1 MYTLKPMTDR
11 VKTTRE
17 KYRNTVPRVDISRY
31 RLITEFYQ
39 SHPGMTG
46 QILRASAMKYIYENM
61 PLRVEDEDL
70 IVGALGTTFRACSYY
85 PEYGAGTLAREVKS
99 GNISSRKYDPY
110 TIDPEDGQYVMDTAA
125 YWDQNSLGSKTN
137 AYKMTGYLE
146 HDGSSTT
153 TQSAGHADGG
163 PVGHLCTGYNRAIRK
178 GFGAIKA
185 EADAKMRQIEDEG
198 AYGNSIEKYYFYQ
211 GISLVCEGM
220 ITFTKR
226 YAKKVEEMAAAETR
240 PARKA
245 ELEKMAENLNWVTE
259 NPARNFWEALQ
270 ALFLYQICLALEGN
284 MHGMSWG
291 RLDQYLGDY
300 YDRDIASGAIT
311 PEFGQELLDMFYL
324 KVAEMNKFWG
334 DSGEYG
340 VPGYTSGQLITIGGV
355 DPKTGEDATNAV
367 TYMCLQA
374 SGRLVLHDPPTAL
387 RIHKGMPEDLWEA
400 AIETNKI
407 CGGVPSMEND
417 EVIIPALMDRG
428 LPLESARNYC
438 AVGCVEPGGC
448 GDEWCACG
456 GTGGGD
462 FFNMVNALM
471 VGINNGANPMPRR
484 DWMTGKTLPPKQVG
498 PATGYLK
505 DYTSFDQVLDAY
517 KQQVELFVKMHISLT
532 NSFEYVAR
540 QHMPLPVVSST
551 MDGCMEKG
559 ADVMWGGARY
569 NSTGIAG
576 VGIGNLADSL
586 QMIKHLC
593 FDEKTKRC
601 TPAELYDALM
611 HNWEGHEDLYN
622 YVNNEAPHYGNGDP
636 EADAWVRW
644 ASDVFA
650 EAVKKGVG
658 LRGGGW
664 SAGLWPV
671 TTNVAFGLSTP
682 ATPDGRKMGEP
693 LADGVSPR
701 QQMDKN
707 GPTGVLLSVGDI
719 DYRQFANGTLLN
731 MKFSPSCMNGADS
744 IEKMTQLL
752 KTYFFDMLG
761 MEVQINIVSAETM
774 RAAQKNPEEYKD
786 LVVRIAGFSV
796 YFVEM
801 HRTGQNDLIS
811 RTELSL

>member
-1 MYTLKPMTDR
+1 
-11 VKTTRE
+11 
-17 KYRNTVPRVDISRY
+17 
-31 RLITEFYQ
+31 
-39 SHPGMTG
+39 
-46 QILRASAMKYIYENM
+46 
-61 PLRVEDEDL
+61 
-70 IVGALGTTFRACSYY
+70 
-85 PEYGAGTLAREVKS
+85 
-99 GNISSRKYDPY
+99 
-110 TIDPEDGQYVMDTAA
+110 
-125 YWDQNSLGSKTN
+125 
-137 AYKMTGYLE
+137 
-146 HDGSSTT
+146 
-153 TQSAGHADGG
+153 
-163 PVGHLCTGYNRAIRK
+163 
-178 GFGAIKA
+178 
-185 EADAKMRQIEDEG
+185 
-198 AYGNSIEKYYFYQ
+198 
-211 GISLVCEGM
+211 
-220 ITFTKR
+220 
-226 YAKKVEEMAAAETR
+226 
-240 PARKA
+240 
-245 ELEKMAENLNWVTE
+245 
-259 NPARNFWEALQ
+259 
-270 ALFLYQICLALEGN
+270 
-284 MHGMSWG
+284 
-291 RLDQYLGDY
+291 
-300 YDRDIASGAIT
+300 
-311 PEFGQELLDMFYL
+311 
-324 KVAEMNKFWG
+324 
-334 DSGEYG
+334 
-340 VPGYTSGQLITIGGV
+340 
-355 DPKTGEDATNAV
+355 
-367 TYMCLQA
+367 
-374 SGRLVLHDPPTAL
+374 
-387 RIHKGMPEDLWEA
+387 
-400 AIETNKI
+400 
-407 CGGVPSMEND
+407 
-417 EVIIPALMDRG
+417 
-428 LPLESARNYC
+428 
-438 AVGCVEPGGC
+438 
-448 GDEWCACG
+448 
-456 GTGGGD
+456 
-462 FFNMVNALM
+462 
-471 VGINNGANPMPRR
+471 
-484 DWMTGKTLPPKQVG
+484 
-498 PATGYLK
+498 
-505 DYTSFDQVLDAY
+505 
-517 KQQVELFVKMHISLT
+517 
-532 NSFEYVAR
+532 
-540 QHMPLPVVSST
+540 MPLPVVSST

-586 QMIKHLC
+586 QMIKRLC